1 MSTSYKAF
9 IFEDYEFDRIT
20 NTAKFHYS
28 LDAKLKFTE
37 TIKWDVK
44 TVHYNKVALDKA
56 LFALWVMAGVSYYKT
71 YAPKEIVINKGELDA
86 QQKKFFDSIYLNG
99 LAQFFYTNQLE
110 WKNRINFPALKQHTN
125 PVEVTNGE
133 GSLVALGGGKD
144 SIVAAE
150 LMNKLQ
156 QDYSCWVVNHV
167 ERFGTLS
174 QTIGQPLLAVTRQL
188 DPELLKLNE
197 ADAYNGHIPITAII
211 NFISVVLAILTGK
224 KSLVWANESSAD
236 EGNTIWQ
243 GLEVNHQ
250 YSKSSAFEAEITNYI
265 QTYIAKDL
273 EFYSILRPLSE
284 LRIAEIFCNNYID
297 KYHGLFSSCNLANFK
312 QGNTRQMTWCGQCP
326 KCAFVYAIFSPFL
339 PKAKLMELFGGKDL
353 FADEALRGTFEQMLG
368 IDGHKPLECV
378 GEVAEVR
385 TALQMSK
392 ESGNYPEL
400 AQFDF
405 PKPDYDYKLWHN
417 NQIPKAVEAQLKDIL
432 ASL

>member
-1 MSTSYKAF
+1 MSAKYKSF
-9 IFEDYEFDRIT
+9 IFENYEFDPIT
-20 NTAKFHYS
+20 KSAKFHYS
-28 LDAKLKFTE
+28 LDGQLHFTE
-37 TIKWDVK
+37 TITWQVE
-44 TVHYNKVALDKA
+44 TVDYNKTILDRA
-56 LFALWVMAGVSYYKT
+56 LFALWIMAGVSYYKT
-71 YAPKEIVINKGELDA
+71 YAPTEIIVNSGELDA
-86 QQKKFFDSIYLNG
+86 GQKEFFDAIYVHG

-110 WKNRINFPALKQHTN
+110 WKNRINFPALKQHTD
-125 PVEVTNGE
+125 PVEVVNGN
-133 GSLVALGGGKD
+133 GALVALGGGKD

-156 QDYSCWVVNHV
+156 QDYSCWVVNHAG
-167 ERFGTLS
+167 RFGTLS

-197 ADAYNGHIPITAII
+197 ADAYNGHVPITAII
-211 NFISVVLAILTGK
+211 NFIGVVLAILTGK

-236 EGNTIWQ
+236 EGNTTWQ

-250 YSKSSAFEAEITNYI
+250 YSKSSAFEVEITNYI

-284 LRIAEIFCNNYID
+284 LRIAEIFCKNYID
-297 KYHGLFSSCNLANFK
+297 KYQGLFSSCNLANFK
-312 QGNTRQMTWCGQCP
+312 QGNADQMTWCGECP

-353 FADEALRGTFEQMLG
+353 FANEALRGTFEQMLG

-385 TALQMSK
+385 MALQMSK
-392 ESGNYPEL
+392 DIGNYPEL
-400 AQFDF
+400 AQFNF

-417 NQIPKAVEAQLKDIL
+417 NQVPKMLEAKLKDIL
-432 ASL
+432 TGL